1 MYGTAPRMGF
11 FVPIFVDVFVDTS
24 MRGAKPYRPIPNPP
38 HRHSPTQ
45 PKRLPRFRQPVC
57 ARRKDPT
64 RPDTCFPQ
72 PKGTAMHV
80 ISFQH
85 RRQAERIASYL
96 ADTFGDTLGRDG
108 DSPILSTAR
117 AHLVGFYAYTQG
129 FDDTERRIL
138 SAYVRE
144 LAVAYIEEA
153 QQ

>member
-1 MYGTAPRMGF
+1 
-11 FVPIFVDVFVDTS
+11 
-24 MRGAKPYRPIPNPP
+24 
-38 HRHSPTQ
+38 
-45 PKRLPRFRQPVC
+45 
-57 ARRKDPT
+57 
-64 RPDTCFPQ
+64 
-72 PKGTAMHV
+72 MHV

-96 ADTFGDTLGRDG
+96 ADTFGDTLDRSG

-117 AHLVGFYAYTQG
+117 AHLVGFYAHTQG

-144 LAVAYIEEA
+144 LTAAYAEEA